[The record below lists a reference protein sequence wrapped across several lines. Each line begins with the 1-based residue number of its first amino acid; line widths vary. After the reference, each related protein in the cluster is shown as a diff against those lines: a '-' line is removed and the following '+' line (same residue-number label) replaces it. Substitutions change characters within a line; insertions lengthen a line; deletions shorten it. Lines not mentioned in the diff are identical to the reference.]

1 MPSPFSEMGGVTS
14 DVVVGS
20 SRQQPPKKKPRQKA
34 KGSANADV
42 AASQLPAEGGS
53 EVSQAYHQRYSVDS
67 PPMDTKTTSVLLC
80 APSPQLTS
88 RADLIGTPVPIPHRI
103 LARTVDTAEASA
115 TARVPPGS
123 EGGACSMDA
132 TPEAI
137 PLPLSSP
144 AVLPMPPCRS
154 FCPFHRM
161 HKLSQPPFLHTR
173 GNRTSRVVPGAKT
186 PLAVWCLPASWQS
199 LPLPWAP
206 QGSRWSTPLGGPQNG
221 PRRPHRRIGSR
232 KPRRT
237 LLLVRW
243 L

>member
-1 MPSPFSEMGGVTS
+1 MQNAPTTRGKRIHKADSQQTVKRKDRGGVNHRSDRSTMPSPFSEMGGVTS

-53 EVSQAYHQRYSVDS
+53 EVSQAYHQRHSVDS

-88 RADLIGTPVPIPHRI
+88 RADPIGTPVPIPHRI
-103 LARTVDTAEASA
+103 VARTVDTSEASA
-115 TARVPPGS
+115 TARVPPRS

-144 AVLPMPPCRS
+144 AVLPMPQVAH
-154 FCPFHRM
+154 FAPF
-161 HKLSQPPFLHTR
+161 T
-173 GNRTSRVVPGAKT
+173 GCTN
-186 PLAVWCLPASWQS
+186 
-199 LPLPWAP
+199 
-206 QGSRWSTPLGGPQNG
+206 
-221 PRRPHRRIGSR
+221 
-232 KPRRT
+232 
-237 LLLVRW
+237 
-243 L
+243 